1 MISGEELARMLPG
14 MRWSSSDVDRT
25 SYARDLMP
33 RHHLGVRQ
41 GHVAPFPPHAVVW
54 PESPA
59 DVSRLIAAA
68 RREGFALVPYGAGSG
83 VCGAVAPDAR
93 SVVMD
98 VKRMNRVH
106 SINTGTEGRGAWT
119 LDADA
124 GCVGLPLEE
133 ELVRSGATL
142 GHFPSSISTSTL
154 GGWIAARSAGQSSSK
169 YGKIEDMVLSVDVV
183 TGAGEIATLHART
196 HGPSLVPLIVGSE
209 GTLAVITR
217 STLRIHPK
225 PASRAFGAWTFPTT
239 ESGWDALRRVMQAGL
254 RPAVARLYDP
264 FDAMMAKRGAV
275 KTELAAASMK
285 AKKTSSLPQ
294 MLRPI
299 LRMPKLVNAL
309 VEAAGSRVFGGA
321 MIVMIYEGTPEAVEH
336 DLAATRAMFEVSGEH
351 GGAWEGE
358 GPAARWLQH
367 RYAVS
372 YRQAPMLRAG
382 YFLDTMEVASSWDK
396 LGALYHGVSKALGE
410 TAFVMAHMSHAYPDG
425 CCIYFTFA
433 GNASDPAI
441 AESVYDATWSRAL
454 KAAADAG
461 GTIAHH
467 HGVGRSKAPALPREV
482 GAGGI
487 AAFAALKRAFDPDGV
502 LNPGALGIAAP
513 NV

>member
-14 MRWSSSDVDRT
+14 MRCSASEVDRT

-33 RHHLGVRQ
+33 RYHLGVRQ
-41 GHVAPFPPHAVVW
+41 GHVAPFPPRAVVW

-59 DVSRLIAAA
+59 DVARLVAAA

-83 VCGAVAPDAR
+83 VCAAVAPDDR
-93 SVVMD
+93 TVVLD
-98 VKRMNRVH
+98 VKRMSRVH
-106 SINTGTEGRGAWT
+106 AIDKQTWT

-133 ELVRSGATL
+133 ELVRNGATL

-154 GGWIAARSAGQSSSK
+154 GGWIASRSAGQCSSR

-183 TGAGEIATLHART
+183 TGTGEACTLHART
-196 HGPSLVPLIVGSE
+196 RGPSLVPLVVGSE
-209 GTLAVITR
+209 GTLCVITR
-217 STLRIHPK
+217 ARMRIHDK
-225 PASRAFGAWTFPTT
+225 PTARSFGAWSFPTT
-239 ESGWDALRRVMQAGL
+239 EGGWDALRRVMQAGL

-264 FDAMMAKRGAV
+264 FDAMMAKKGAV
-275 KTELAAASMK
+275 KADKATSARVKKAS
-285 AKKTSSLPQ
+285 ALPQ
-294 MLRPI
+294 LLRPF

-321 MIVMIYEGTPEAVEH
+321 MIVMIYEGTPESVEH
-336 DLAATRAMFEVSGEH
+336 DLAVTRAMFEGASGAFER
-351 GGAWEGE
+351 GAWEGE

-382 YFLDTMEVASSWDK
+382 YFIDTMEVAATWDK
-396 LGALYHGVSKALGE
+396 LGALFHGVSHALGE
-410 TAFVMAHMSHAYPDG
+410 SAFVMAHMSHAYPDG

-433 GNASDPAI
+433 GDASDPAR
-441 AESVYDATWSRAL
+441 AEGVYDATWKRAL
-454 KAAADAG
+454 AAAADAG
-461 GTIAHH
+461 GTFAHH
-467 HGVGRSKAPALPREV
+467 HGTGRSKAPALAREI
-482 GAGGI
+482 GPGGL

-502 LNPGALGIAAP
+502 LNPGALGIR
-513 NV
+513 